1 MGLSKRAEE
10 IGGSVAKIVVCACLA
25 YLLGGCAG
33 VVNSSGIPPQSAA
46 PLISAV
52 TASQITAT
60 GATISWITDQPSDS
74 QAEFGTTS
82 AYGKSSV
89 LSSAMATNHSVS
101 LSGLASG
108 TLYHYRVESR
118 GTSETLS
125 TSGDFTFTTPSG
137 ADTAPPGVSIT
148 SPASGATISGTVL
161 LAASA
166 SDNTSVVGVQF
177 KVDSANVGAEISAS
191 PYSFSLN
198 STALSNGNH
207 TLTAVARDAAGN
219 MATSASVVV
228 KVNNSTPDTT
238 APAVSITAPVSG
250 SMVSAT
256 ISVAASASDNVG
268 VVGVQF
274 QVDGANSGAE
284 DTAAPYSASVDTT
297 KLSNG
302 NHSLTAI
309 ARDAAGNRA
318 TSAAATMNVS
328 NTTPDTTPPVISITA
343 PASGA
348 TVAGTIA
355 LSANATDN
363 VGVVGV
369 QFQVD
374 GANSGAEDATVPYTA
389 SVDTTKLSNGNHSLT
404 AIARDAA
411 GNRGTS
417 TAVAVNVSNTVP
429 DTTPPVVSITA
440 PASGATVAGTIAL
453 SANATDNVG
462 VVGVQFQVDGAN
474 SGSED
479 AAAPYALSLDT
490 TAFANGSHSL
500 TAIAR
505 DAAGNHATSAAV
517 AITVANAVS
526 SGATGPLRV
535 LTANPRYFT
544 DGSGKAIYLS
554 GSHTWAN
561 LVDQGTTDPPSVF
574 DYAAYLNFLVAH
586 NHNFFRLW
594 TWTLPHANDA
604 ERPFSKP
611 LPWPRVGPGTA
622 SDGKPQ
628 FDLNQFDQTYF
639 DRLRARVIAAGQN
652 GIYVSIMLFEGYDLQ
667 FMTQSND
674 GDPFAG
680 GNNVNGISCGG
691 TCPHTLPQNAAV
703 TAIEQAY
710 LRKVV
715 DTVVDLDNVLYE
727 VANEAGP
734 YSTSWQYSI
743 INYVK
748 QYEATKPK
756 QHPAGMTFQYSGGTD
771 SALTS
776 SPAEWISP
784 VDQLPAPADGSKVVV
799 NDTDHSYGWANMRS
813 DGQGAQQKWA
823 WENFSIG
830 NNLLFMDPYLVVWP
844 GRNAPGPTTV
854 DPYWEVLRNAL
865 GRTRVYAQKMNLAAM
880 TPQGSLCSTGFCLA
894 NVGAEYLVYQ
904 PSGGSFSVNL
914 VAGTYSYEWY
924 NPSSGVIASTGL
936 LTATGGNQTL
946 VPSFS
951 GDAVLYLK
959 IQ

>member
-1 MGLSKRAEE
+1 VG
-10 IGGSVAKIVVCACLA
+10 
-25 YLLGGCAG
+25 
-33 VVNSSGIPPQSAA
+33 
-46 PLISAV
+46 
-52 TASQITAT
+52 
-60 GATISWITDQPSDS
+60 
-74 QAEFGTTS
+74 
-82 AYGKSSV
+82 
-89 LSSAMATNHSVS
+89 
-101 LSGLASG
+101 
-108 TLYHYRVESR
+108 
-118 GTSETLS
+118 
-125 TSGDFTFTTPSG
+125 
-137 ADTAPPGVSIT
+137 
-148 SPASGATISGTVL
+148 
-161 LAASA
+161 
-166 SDNTSVVGVQF
+166 VVGVQF
-177 KVDSANVGAEISAS
+177 QVDGANSGAEDTAAPYSAS
-191 PYSFSLN
+191 LD
-198 STALSNGNH
+198 TTKLSNGSH
-207 TLTAVARDAAGN
+207 SLTAIARDAAGN
-219 MATSASVVV
+219 RTTSTAVT
-228 KVNNSTPDTT
+228 VNVSNTAPDTT
-238 APAVSITAPVSG
+238 PPAVSITAPAAG
-250 SMVSAT
+250 ATVSAT
-256 ISVAASASDNVG
+256 IAVTATASDNVG

-284 DTAAPYSASVDTT
+284 DTAAPYSASLDTT

-302 NHSLTAI
+302 NHSLAAI
-309 ARDAAGNRA
+309 ARDAAGNRT
-318 TSAAATMNVS
+318 TSATVTVNVS
-328 NTTPDTTPPVISITA
+328 NAAPDTTPPAVSITT
-343 PASGA
+343 PAAGA
-348 TVAGTIA
+348 TVSATIA
-355 LSANATDN
+355 MTATASDN

-374 GANSGAEDATVPYTA
+374 GANSGAEDTAAPYSA
-389 SVDTTKLSNGNHSLT
+389 SLDTTKLSNSNHSLA

-411 GNRGTS
+411 GNRTTS
-417 TAVAVNVSNTVP
+417 TAVMVNVSNTAP
-429 DTTPPVVSITA
+429 DTTPPAVSITT
-440 PASGATVAGTIAL
+440 PAAGATVSATIAVT
-453 SANATDNVG
+453 ATASDNVG

-474 SGSED
+474 SGAED
-479 AAAPYALSLDT
+479 TAAPYALFLDT
-490 TAFANGSHSL
+490 TALANGSHSL
-500 TAIAR
+500 TAVAR
-505 DAAGNHATSAAV
+505 DAAGNRTTSAAA
-517 AITVANAVS
+517 AIIVANTVS

-535 LTANPRYFT
+535 LASNPRYFT
-544 DGSGKAIYLS
+544 DGSGKAIYLT

-574 DYAAYLNFLVAH
+574 DYTAYLNFLVAH

-611 LPWPRVGPGTA
+611 LPWPRVGPGAA

-674 GDPFAG
+674 GDPFAS
-680 GNNVNGISCGG
+680 GNNVNGISCSG

-715 DTVVDLDNVLYE
+715 DTVDDLDNVLYE

-756 QHPAGMTFQYSGGTD
+756 QHPSGMTFQYLGGTD

-784 VDQLPAPADGSKVVV
+784 VDQLPAPANGSKVVV
-799 NDTDHSYGWANMRS
+799 NDTDHSYNWSSMRS

-823 WENFSIG
+823 WENFAIG
-830 NNLLFMDPYLVVWP
+830 NNLLFMDPYLVVWS

-880 TPQGSLCSTGFCLA
+880 TPQGALSSTGFCLA
-894 NVGAEYLVYQ
+894 NPGSEYLVYQ
-904 PSGGSFSVNL
+904 PASGASFNVNL
-914 VAGTYSYEWY
+914 PAGTYSYEWY
-924 NPSSGVIASTGL
+924 NPSSGAI
-936 LTATGGNQTL
+936 TATGLVTVSGGNQSF
-946 VPSFS
+946 VAAFS

-959 IQ
+959 VQ